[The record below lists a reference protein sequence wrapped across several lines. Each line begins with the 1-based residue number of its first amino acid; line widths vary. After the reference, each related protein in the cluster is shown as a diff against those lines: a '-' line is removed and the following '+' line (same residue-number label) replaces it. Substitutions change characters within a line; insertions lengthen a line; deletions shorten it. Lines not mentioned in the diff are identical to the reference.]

1 MSEEIQN
8 NRRRQAQQDLGLDHT
23 KEQQQ
28 MERAMQKEEE
38 RKRKKEQRRMEI
50 EQSSSYKATKNIAKW
65 MDCFFLDPILGL
77 IPGIGD
83 TLPTVFVIPFIYVA
97 ACKVRSLPLTL
108 AIIFNALRDMA
119 IGLIPFWIG
128 NILDFFNR
136 SYKANFK
143 LIVGFVEDDKEVI
156 HEVNRKAAWTGF
168 MIIVFCVII
177 YYLVKFVV
185 YIGTVISDFFSN
197 LF

>member
-8 NRRRQAQQDLGLDHT
+8 NRRRQAQQDLGLDHI
-23 KEQQQ
+23 KEQKQ

-38 RKRKKEQRRMEI
+38 RKRKKEQRRKEI
-50 EQSSSYKATKNIAKW
+50 EQSSSYKATKNIAKV
-65 MDCFFLDPILGL
+65 MDNFLLDPILGL

-108 AIIFNALRDMA
+108 AIIFNVLRDMA

-156 HEVNRKAAWTGF
+156 QEVNRKAAWTGF

>member
-23 KEQQQ
+23 KEQKQ

-65 MDCFFLDPILGL
+65 MDSFFLDPILGL

-136 SYKANFK
+136 SYKENFK

-168 MIIVFCVII
+168 MIIVFCAII

>member
-23 KEQQQ
+23 KEQEQ

-65 MDCFFLDPILGL
+65 MDTFFLDPILGL